1 MVWLDFLTTN
11 NEAEYKTLVA
21 RLDLAKAAGGINVV
35 VYYDSQVVTSQVND
49 NYECKGEPMKKYLE
63 QVKKWTNNLQ
73 AKFVQIPR
81 EENEQA
87 DLLAKTALVE
97 YMLIPNQVLSFVQI
111 SPLIDGVNVQEIGS
125 ENNWTISLISYL
137 KNGMLPN
144 SKEATRKLKVWA
156 TRFVLIKDILYKR
169 GFSRLY
175 LRCLSSEEANY
186 IMREVHEG
194 ICGNHSGSWS
204 LVHKLVRVGYYWPT
218 M

>member
-11 NEAEYKTLVA
+11 NEVEYETLVA
-21 RLDLAKAAGGINVV
+21 RLDLAKAVGGINVV